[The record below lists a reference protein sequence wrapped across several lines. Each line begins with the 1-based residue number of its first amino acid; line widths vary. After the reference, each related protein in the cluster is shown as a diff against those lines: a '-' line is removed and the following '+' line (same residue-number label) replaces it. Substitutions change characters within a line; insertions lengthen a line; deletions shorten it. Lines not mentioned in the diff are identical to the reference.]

1 MNTRRTLAIARPTN
15 RRANRGRDDI
25 RKGAPLIV
33 IAVLLLAGLIGAYA
47 FVASKRVDR
56 DSETGCPTSG
66 PSAITAILFDRTDPI
81 NEKQR
86 LYLKNKLDGFRQR
99 THKFEEVDTYSL
111 EDQGDDVVKPL
122 LRVCDP
128 GRGNDVSILTAN
140 PKLLR
145 ERWEKQFDAPL
156 REMLEGRLQ
165 GGGAKNS
172 AIFEAI
178 QSVSLQS
185 FQKSRLAADA
195 PRRLIII
202 SDLIQFTKTVD
213 FYEGDLNYQNFQQTN
228 EARRLHTNLNGVSVE
243 ILFVPRAK
251 PDRIDR
257 LVRFWTNWFV
267 DQGARKDS
275 FKISW
280 VEG

>member
-1 MNTRRTLAIARPTN
+1 MNTRRSRAIARPTS
-15 RRANRGRDDI
+15 RRTKRGQDDI

-47 FVASKRVDR
+47 YVARSRADL
-56 DSETGCPTSG
+56 DPETGCPRSG

-86 LYLKNKLDGFRQR
+86 LYLTNKLDSFRER
-99 THKFEEVDTYSL
+99 TQKFEEVDTYSL
-111 EDQGDDVVKPL
+111 EDQRDNVVTPL

-128 GRGNDVSILTAN
+128 GRGTDVSSITGN
-140 PKLLR
+140 PKLLS
-145 ERWEKQFDAPL
+145 ERWEKLFDAPL

-165 GGGAKNS
+165 GGGAKSS

-185 FQKSRLAADA
+185 FQKAKLAVDV
-195 PRRLIII
+195 PRRLMII
-202 SDLIQFTKTVD
+202 SDLIQFTGTLD
-213 FYEGDLNYQNFQQTN
+213 FYKDDINYQKFQQTN
-228 EARRLHTNLNGVSVE
+228 EARRLHTNLNGVIVE
-243 ILFVPRAK
+243 ILFIPRAR

-257 LVRFWTNWFV
+257 LVKFWTNWLV
-267 DQGARKDS
+267 DQGARKDG